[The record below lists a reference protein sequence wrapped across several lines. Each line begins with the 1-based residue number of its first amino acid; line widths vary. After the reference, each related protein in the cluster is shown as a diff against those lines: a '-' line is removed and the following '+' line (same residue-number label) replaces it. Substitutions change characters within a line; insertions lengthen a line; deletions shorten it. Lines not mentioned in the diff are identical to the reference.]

1 MYTYIIYIYICIHI
15 YIYTE
20 RERGRCNCL
29 YAMLCH
35 AKFWTRAPPPMAT
48 GGQVPATTRAN

>member
-1 MYTYIIYIYICIHI
+1 MYTYIHI
-15 YIYTE
+15 YRE